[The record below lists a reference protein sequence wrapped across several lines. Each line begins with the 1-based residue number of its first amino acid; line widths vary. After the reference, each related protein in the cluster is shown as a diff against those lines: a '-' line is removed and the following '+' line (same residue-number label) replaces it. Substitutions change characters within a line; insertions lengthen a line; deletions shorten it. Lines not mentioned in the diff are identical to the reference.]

1 MWKDFGENL
10 LLPEIEKKIIK
21 LEFKVELII
30 NLLIILITLP
40 LFLLGIYLEIKFL
53 LYFGIQMILIA
64 LY

>member
-21 LEFKVELII
+21 LELKVELII

-40 LFLLGIYLEIKFL
+40 LLILGIYLKINFL
-53 LYFGIQMILIA
+53 VYFGIKMILIT